1 MTQWSNVIPSLFY
14 ARIINGLLKCSSV
27 RARRSST
34 QSGSTAICRNR
45 TNSVECLPRDQ
56 SYQVF
61 FVHDFSVPLPI
72 LILQTNFFLISIAI
86 K

>member
-1 MTQWSNVIPSLFY
+1 MV
-14 ARIINGLLKCSSV
+14 KCDTITFLCSDNKWFIEMFFCQ
-27 RARRSST
+27 ST
-34 QSGSTAICRNR
+34 SIEQSGSTAICRNR